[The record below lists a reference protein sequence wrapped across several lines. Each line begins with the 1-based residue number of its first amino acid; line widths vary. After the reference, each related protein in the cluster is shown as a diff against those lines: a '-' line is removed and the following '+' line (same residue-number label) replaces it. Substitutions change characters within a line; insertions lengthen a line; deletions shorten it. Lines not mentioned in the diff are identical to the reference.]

1 MTSLRTKPGY
11 RSLLLHR
18 AFTLLWTGQAISTFG
33 DALYDVALLF
43 YVFDTTRS
51 AFAAS
56 GIAVAATVG
65 RLLASAPAAAVV
77 DRVPVRRLMLFAD
90 GGRLALTLGV
100 SAAWI
105 HGAMLSLP
113 LLYVLACFVAAVG
126 AVFDPARAVAV
137 AEILPADH
145 LVIGNALEGLLA
157 SLTVTMTWALG
168 GVIVAAVGPA
178 TGLFLDAG
186 TFLVSFILI
195 AGARWTER
203 RRAVEQHSSVQAV
216 RTALAEMRV
225 GICWVRG
232 DRLVRRMLV
241 AQGAYMLAAAF
252 FFTGLVPFLQ
262 HHLHGGA
269 ALYGLQGAVFGSGL
283 VISSWLIGLRP
294 LRKIGQTYCLGLV
307 VNGVGNSLFA
317 LAPSV
322 WYLLPAVF
330 LAGLGR
336 ASHAI
341 GERTILQTQVPPE
354 VRGRVFV
361 LWGTVAPI
369 IWAPALP
376 LGGWMS
382 DHSSAQAVL
391 LWASLAHVGI
401 GLWLQASASVRQAQL
416 S

>member
-1 MTSLRTKPGY
+1 
-11 RSLLLHR
+11 
-18 AFTLLWTGQAISTFG
+18 LLWTGQAISTFG

-56 GIAVAATVG
+56 GIAVAATAG
-65 RLLASAPAAAVV
+65 RLLASVPAAAVA
-77 DRVPVRRLMLFAD
+77 DRVPVRRLMLLAD
-90 GGRLALTLGV
+90 GGRLAVTLGV

-105 HGAMLSLP
+105 HGTVISLP
-113 LLYVLACFVAAVG
+113 LLYALACLVAAGG

-145 LVIGNALEGLLA
+145 LVVGNALEGLLA
-157 SLTVTMTWALG
+157 SLTLTLTWALG

-178 TGLFLDAG
+178 TALFLDAG
-186 TFLVSFILI
+186 TFLVSFCLI
-195 AGARWTER
+195 VAARWTGHR
-203 RRAVEQHSSVQAV
+203 HAIEQRSSVKPV
-216 RTALAEMRV
+216 CTALAEIRA
-225 GICWVRG
+225 GIRWVRD
-232 DRLVRRMLV
+232 DRLVRHMLV

-262 HHLHGGA
+262 YHLHGGA
-269 ALYGLQGAVFGSGL
+269 ALYGLQGAVFGAGL
-283 VISSWLIGLRP
+283 VLSSWLIGLRP
-294 LRKIGQTYCLGLV
+294 LRRIGQVYCLGLV

-336 ASHAI
+336 AGHAI
-341 GERTILQTQVPPE
+341 GERTILQTRVLPE

-369 IWAPALP
+369 LWAPALP
-376 LGGWMS
+376 LGGWLS
-382 DHSSAQAVL
+382 DHASAQAVL
-391 LWASLAHVGI
+391 LSASLAHVGI
-401 GLWLQASASVRQAQL
+401 GLWLQTTASVRQAQVW
-416 S
+416 

>member
-1 MTSLRTKPGY
+1 
-11 RSLLLHR
+11 
-18 AFTLLWTGQAISTFG
+18 LLWTGQAISTFG

-51 AFAAS
+51 ALAAS
-56 GIAVAATVG
+56 GIAVAATMG

-77 DRVPVRRLMLFAD
+77 DRVPMRRLMLLAD
-90 GGRLALTLGV
+90 GSRLVLTLGV

-105 HGAMLSLP
+105 QGAVLSLP
-113 LLYVLACFVAAVG
+113 LLYVLAFCVAAAG

-137 AEILPADH
+137 TEILPADY
-145 LVIGNALEGLLA
+145 LVVGNALEGLLA
-157 SLTVTMTWALG
+157 SLTLTVTWALD
-168 GVIVAAVGPA
+168 GVIVATVGPA
-178 TGLFLDAG
+178 PALLLDAG
-186 TFLVSFILI
+186 TFLVSFSLI
-195 AGARWTER
+195 AAARWTGHP
-203 RRAVEQHSSVQAV
+203 RALEHRSSTQPV
-216 RTALAEMRV
+216 RTPLAEMRM
-225 GICWVRG
+225 GIRWVRE
-232 DRLVRRMLV
+232 DQLVRRMLV

-269 ALYGLQGAVFGSGL
+269 ALYGLQGAFFGAGL
-283 VISSWLIGLRP
+283 LLSSWLIGLRP
-294 LRKIGQTYCLGLV
+294 LRKIGHLYCFGLV
-307 VNGVGNSLFA
+307 VNGVGNSLFS

-322 WYLLPAVF
+322 WLLLPAVF

-336 ASHAI
+336 ASHAT

-369 IWAPALP
+369 VWAPALP
-376 LGGWMS
+376 LGGWLS
-382 DHSSAQAVL
+382 DHVSAQAAL
-391 LWASLAHVGI
+391 LCASLAHVGI
-401 GLWLQASASVRQAQL
+401 GLWLQATASVRQAQV